1 MSLRAGIQ
9 GILVANAYQGGDRM
23 KREKRLSVFV
33 VCTLLL
39 LGLAGTAWGYDE
51 NVVTFKAAVYPAGW
65 DEKGNV
71 TEVSLLTVD
80 GTEIYVVHNAVG
92 DELLRLV
99 EKNVNV
105 TGAVL
110 EDKDGKKK
118 ITVYKFEIAFS

>member
-39 LGLAGTAWGYDE
+39 FGLAGTAWGYDE
-51 NVVTFKAAVYPAGW
+51 NVVTFKAAVYPVGW

-71 TEVSLLTVD
+71 TDVSLLTID
-80 GTEIYVVHNAVG
+80 GTEVFVVHNAVG
-92 DELLRLV
+92 DELLKLI

-105 TGAVL
+105 TGPVL

-118 ITVYKFEIAFS
+118 ITVYKYEIAFN